1 MNKVKNPLRT
11 ALFLTLINTPLIA
24 SASDNEE
31 AEEEAP
37 GIAMLRQQV
46 EGQERWRK
54 QIELEG
60 LQIEVDAFK
69 KNETV
74 RLSGDEA
81 LHRAELYARMRELIL
96 ALQK

>member
-1 MNKVKNPLRT
+1 
-11 ALFLTLINTPLIA
+11 
-24 SASDNEE
+24 
-31 AEEEAP
+31 
-37 GIAMLRQQV
+37 MLRQQV